1 MKTKLMSE
9 NKRTLRGSGSIP
21 WTAEAQCGRRPSSFQ
36 KERERI
42 VKWKRAVGGTE
53 GGSDHSPLAV
63 TLSIA
68 GAAEG
73 CQSGVSPDEG
83 CQSGVSR
90 DEDCQSGVSPA
101 GPVHVV
107 KWFPEAAELP
117 RRYRQG
123 SCSPGLQMALRIIL
137 PMSFG

>member
-73 CQSGVSPDEG
+73 CQSGVS
-83 CQSGVSR
+83 R

>member
-1 MKTKLMSE
+1 MDGRSSVWTK
-9 NKRTLRGSGSIP
+9 
-21 WTAEAQCGRRPSSFQ
+21 AQQLP
-36 KERERI
+36 ERERI
-42 VKWKRAVGGTE
+42 VKWKRAVGG
-53 GGSDHSPLAV
+53 GSDRSPLAV
-63 TLSIA
+63 TLSTA
-68 GAAEG
+68 GAA
-73 CQSGVSPDEG
+73 EG

-117 RRYRQG
+117 RRCRQG

-137 PMSFG
+137 PMSFGLT